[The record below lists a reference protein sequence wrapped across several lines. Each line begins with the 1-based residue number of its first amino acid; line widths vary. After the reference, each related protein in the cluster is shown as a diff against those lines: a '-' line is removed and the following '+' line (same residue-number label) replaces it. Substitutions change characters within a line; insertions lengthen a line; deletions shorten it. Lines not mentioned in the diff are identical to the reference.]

1 MPGED
6 CTDTETRFHKRVRQW
21 RARNDERGAALVE
34 FGLVIP
40 IFVMLILGSVTLGLA
55 YNDNNSLNNGA
66 REAGRFAATL
76 PVDTMNVWLNDVA
89 DAAEVATNGA
99 VSDGATGSEICIAY
113 VYPAGDEAHDQTTV
127 LFRDASGTTVTP
139 GAYCFEDG
147 RPNDERRVQVLLG
160 RESQVQA
167 IVYTRN
173 IELEARSVV
182 RYERGE

>member
-6 CTDTETRFHKRVRQW
+6 CTDTEIKSHRWVRQLRTW
-21 RARNDERGAALVE
+21 HDERGAALVE

-76 PVDTMNVWLNDVA
+76 PVDTINVWLNDVA
-89 DAAEVATNGA
+89 DAAEVATDGA
-99 VSDGATGSEICIAY
+99 VSDTATGSEICVAY
-113 VYPAGDEAHDQTTV
+113 VYPAGTEPNDQTTL
-127 LFRDASGTTVTP
+127 LFRDASGTTITS
-139 GAYCFEDG
+139 GAFCFDDG
-147 RPNDERRVQVLLG
+147 RPNDERRVQVQLG

-173 IELEARSVV
+173 VELEARSVV
-182 RYERGE
+182 RYERAD